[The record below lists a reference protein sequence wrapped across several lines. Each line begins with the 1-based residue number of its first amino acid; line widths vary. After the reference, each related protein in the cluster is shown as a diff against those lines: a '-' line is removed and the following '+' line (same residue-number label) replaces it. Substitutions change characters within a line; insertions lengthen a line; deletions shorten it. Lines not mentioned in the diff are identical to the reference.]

1 MTSRPNVS
9 RVFHRSLVQQY
20 PEARSAHGAYI
31 TDATGKQYLDASGG
45 AAVSCLGHGH
55 PRIIAAIVHQLERMA
70 FAHTSFFTNE
80 PAERLAEILS
90 AKAPGG
96 GWRVYYLSGGSEA
109 NEAALKLARQLHVE
123 RGETGGDTFISRRF
137 SYHGNTLGAL
147 SVGGRTAHLGT
158 FGPILL
164 PNVRK
169 IEPCFA
175 YRCKHDGESDTDY
188 GLRAARALER
198 EIADLGEGRA
208 IAFIAETVVG
218 ATLGAVPP
226 APGYFKE
233 IRRICDEHGLYMI
246 LDEVMCGM
254 GRSGTLFSCEQDGVV
269 PDMISLAKGLGAGY
283 QPIGAL
289 MVREELA
296 EVIEKG
302 SGAFNHGHTYVGHAT
317 ACAAGLAVQQVFE
330 EDGLIPRVAVMG
342 DRLADAL
349 AARFD
354 SHPHVGDVRGR
365 GLFRGVE
372 LVADRA
378 SKEPFPVSHRLA
390 ARLKARAMDNGLIC
404 YPMAGTADGAAGDHV
419 LLAPPFVITDAQIE
433 ELVDKLARSI
443 DEVIAQTDRH

>member
-1 MTSRPNVS
+1 MTARPNVS
-9 RVFHRSLVQQY
+9 RVFHRSLVHEF
-20 PEARSAHGAYI
+20 PEARAAKGAYI
-31 TDATGKQYLDASGG
+31 TDATGKQYFDASGG

-55 PRIIAAIVHQLERMA
+55 PKIIAAITHQLERMA

-96 GWRVYYLSGGSEA
+96 EWRIYYLSGGSEA

-123 RGETGGDTFISRRF
+123 RGESGRDTFVSRRF

-147 SVGGRTAHLGT
+147 SVGGRTAHLPT
-158 FGPILL
+158 FGAILL

-169 IEPCFA
+169 IDPCFA
-175 YRCKHDGESDTDY
+175 YRWKEEGESESDY

-198 EIADLGEGRA
+198 EIEDLGEGRA

-226 APGYFKE
+226 VPGYFKE
-233 IRRICDEHGLYMI
+233 IRRICDRHGLFMI

-254 GRSGTLFSCEQDGVV
+254 GRCGTLFACEQDGVV

-302 SGAFNHGHTYVGHAT
+302 SGAFSHGHTYVGHAT
-317 ACAAGLAVQQVFE
+317 ACAAGLAVQEVFE
-330 EDGLIPRVAVMG
+330 EEGLVPRVAAMG
-342 DRLADAL
+342 ARLKAAL
-349 AARFD
+349 EERFAP
-354 SHPHVGDVRGR
+354 HPHVGDVRGR
-365 GLFRGVE
+365 GLFLAVE
-372 LVADRA
+372 VVADRA
-378 SKEPFPVSHRLA
+378 TKAAFPPSLGLA
-390 ARLKARAMDNGLIC
+390 MRIKARAMTNGLIC
-404 YPMAGTADGAAGDHV
+404 YPFSGTVDGTAGDHV
-419 LLAPPFVITDAQIE
+419 LLAPPFIISDGQIE
-433 ELVDKLARSI
+433 ELVDKLSRSI
-443 DEVIAQTDRH
+443 DEAIGEAA

>member
-1 MTSRPNVS
+1 MPSRPNVS
-9 RVFHRSLVQQY
+9 RVFYRSPSQPYSQ
-20 PEARSAHGAYI
+20 ARSAHGAYI
-31 TDATGKQYLDASGG
+31 TDANGKQYLDASGG

-55 PRIIAAIVHQLERMA
+55 PKVIAAIVHQLEHMA

-80 PAERLAEILS
+80 PAERLADILS

-96 GWRVYYLSGGSEA
+96 EWRVYYLSGGSEA

-123 RGETGGDTFISRRF
+123 RGETGRDTFISRRF

-147 SVGGRTAHLGT
+147 SVSGRTSNLGT
-158 FGPILL
+158 YGSILL

-169 IEPCFA
+169 IDPCFA
-175 YRCKHDGESDTDY
+175 YRWQREGESDGDY
-188 GLRAARALER
+188 GLRAAGALER
-198 EIADLGEGRA
+198 EIADLGDGRA

-233 IRRICDEHGLYMI
+233 IRRICDEHGAFMI

-254 GRSGTLFSCEQDGVV
+254 GRCGTLFACEQDGVV
-269 PDMISLAKGLGAGY
+269 PDIITLAKGLGAGY
-283 QPIGAL
+283 QPIGAM

-296 EVIEKG
+296 EVIEQG

-330 EDGLIPRVAVMG
+330 EENLIPRVAEMG
-342 DRLADAL
+342 ERLAQAL
-349 AARFD
+349 AERFGD
-354 SHPHVGDVRGR
+354 HPHVGDLRGR

-372 LVADRA
+372 LVADRTT
-378 SKEPFPVSHRLA
+378 KEPFPAAHKLA
-390 ARLKARAMDNGLIC
+390 ARIKARAMDNGLIC
-404 YPMAGTADGAAGDHV
+404 YPFAGTVDGTAGDHV
-419 LLAPPFVITDAQIE
+419 LLAPPFIVTDAQIE
-433 ELVDKLARSI
+433 ELIDKLARSI
-443 DEVIAQTDRH
+443 DEAISVAG